1 MIEALHRNP
10 DSKVHGA
17 NMGPICGRQDPG
29 GPHIG
34 PMNFAI
40 WEAFHINYWPF
51 VQGIHQ
57 LPVVSQHTEVQ
68 KWVSLLLHWISFWTN
83 SQVEMRCINSHVA
96 SPWWLCLFYHL
107 FFSVIQL
114 SYYLSDYCFLKLIII
129 WVKKNSFLFLVHICF
144 NTVVILLNIFHLFL
158 ISAMYW
164 IRN

>member
-10 DSKVHGA
+10 DSKVYGA
-17 NMGPICGRQDPG
+17 HLWPTGPRWAPYW
-29 GPHIG
+29 

-51 VQGIHQ
+51 GQGIHQ

-114 SYYLSDYCFLKLIII
+114 SYYLSDYSFLKLIII
-129 WVKKNSFLFLVHICF
+129 WVKKIHFYFLSISVSIQLWFCSISF
-144 NTVVILLNIFHLFL
+144 TYSWYLLCIE
-158 ISAMYW
+158 
-164 IRN
+164 